1 MESSAPNFVDLPM
14 NTPTSVEFAKKQRL
28 IGHIL
33 TCYSINQRHR
43 EQNGIQKLLDKA
55 LSAYA
60 KLPDDAEKQMF
71 ARLGVKPDTYD
82 SLTRWKIVSVI
93 AVLNRVFGQPGQKA
107 WSLEATP
114 IPDVPEE
121 VTNAALMRIMKDFVE
136 MSVAQSEINGGAL
149 EIDVNAAF
157 DYGVTRMDEIM
168 REQIQW
174 AKDRAKRMDLLVD
187 DILFEDNFSNK
198 TMRQFIVNL
207 TKFGTGVIIGPCE
220 EVVETL
226 ETKPTTTLGKT
237 KYVNT
242 LKSKL
247 TFYTPSTLDCYPSPG
262 ALLAEEGDLCVKVR
276 YDNAAL
282 SRFASKAKGSGRVKG
297 WDADAVARVLRQYPF
312 GGATIG
318 EEIPSGLRKV
328 AEGQPIDGDSKMIEG
343 VRWFGKCPGEF
354 LIECGIKKDFDNKDI
369 VENQFYEIDAIV
381 IGNELVC
388 CRVCDPA
395 IGRPVVKSTFYGDDA
410 NWFGWTLA
418 SQIENCQ
425 ALMNLAVAGLKKQI
439 QMSSG
444 PAFVFNDVDSFVNAN
459 TQGYFTIAP
468 WKTFLRKSNPFQ
480 TATAANSA
488 PVMPITVPTTIHEIL
503 ALFKAIGELTDDQSG
518 FSRNMFGSGSFAGA
532 ARTARGLQR
541 IQESANIVA
550 DFVIANI
557 DATALNPLVRKIVRW
572 INMRH
577 PDESVKGDVDIV
589 ARGALGMALKSTQ
602 QEAIA
607 SAFQVANTGAAPQII
622 GPKGLMELLRQLL
635 ESFNLDNL
643 DDIIPSKE
651 RMEFLELMQNIQQ
664 MQAAEQGQQG
674 IQQAQLDAQ
683 GQQLDMAQQEQE
695 MNQSSMEPMAP
706 LGGVEERRG
715 VA

>member
-1 MESSAPNFVDLPM
+1 
-14 NTPTSVEFAKKQRL
+14 
-28 IGHIL
+28 
-33 TCYSINQRHR
+33 
-43 EQNGIQKLLDKA
+43 
-55 LSAYA
+55 
-60 KLPDDAEKQMF
+60 
-71 ARLGVKPDTYD
+71 
-82 SLTRWKIVSVI
+82 
-93 AVLNRVFGQPGQKA
+93 
-107 WSLEATP
+107 
-114 IPDVPEE
+114 
-121 VTNAALMRIMKDFVE
+121 
-136 MSVAQSEINGGAL
+136 
-149 EIDVNAAF
+149 
-157 DYGVTRMDEIM
+157 
-168 REQIQW
+168 
-174 AKDRAKRMDLLVD
+174 
-187 DILFEDNFSNK
+187 
-198 TMRQFIVNL
+198 
-207 TKFGTGVIIGPCE
+207 
-220 EVVETL
+220 
-226 ETKPTTTLGKT
+226 
-237 KYVNT
+237 
-242 LKSKL
+242 
-247 TFYTPSTLDCYPSPG
+247 
-262 ALLAEEGDLCVKVR
+262 
-276 YDNAAL
+276 
-282 SRFASKAKGSGRVKG
+282 
-297 WDADAVARVLRQYPF
+297 
-312 GGATIG
+312 
-318 EEIPSGLRKV
+318 
-328 AEGQPIDGDSKMIEG
+328 
-343 VRWFGKCPGEF
+343 
-354 LIECGIKKDFDNKDI
+354 
-369 VENQFYEIDAIV
+369 
-381 IGNELVC
+381 
-388 CRVCDPA
+388 
-395 IGRPVVKSTFYGDDA
+395 
-410 NWFGWTLA
+410 
-418 SQIENCQ
+418 
-425 ALMNLAVAGLKKQI
+425 MNLAVAGLKKQI

-572 INMRH
+572 INVRH